1 MFWTSARICACLEMA
16 VVLFQIFGVF
26 CLCLSRL
33 MPATILAKLGRVGY
47 IIALVG
53 LGATG
58 ALCGRHQSEFAL
70 FAGASMTLLL
80 IGMIAGS
87 SPTHSAA
94 PGGRRTTAKPN
105 LVA

>member
-1 MFWTSARICACLEMA
+1 MFWTSARICACLEMS

-33 MPATILAKLGRVGY
+33 LPGTVFSRLGRVGY
-47 IIALVG
+47 ILSLVG

-87 SPTHSAA
+87 GATDPTAA
-94 PGGRRTTAKPN
+94 GSRPNSAKPN
-105 LVA
+105 LVG